1 MLTVMRL
8 IHSIKKCLLI
18 EEKKMREE
26 LKSLTKQEEMGFRA
40 PMEGLPFSRKRDIS
54 TLKREEREDG

>member
-1 MLTVMRL
+1 
-8 IHSIKKCLLI
+8 
-18 EEKKMREE
+18 MREE

-54 TLKREEREDG
+54 TLKQERRKRRRVKKQIGV